1 MKAAQGT
8 EQLSVIIALKIWG
21 NNNQSNQ
28 LKKSLKL
35 KTKTR
40 VNTNKVWLKVAR
52 CVTKCI

>member
-28 LKKSLKL
+28 LNNL
-35 KTKTR
+35 
-40 VNTNKVWLKVAR
+40 
-52 CVTKCI
+52 